1 MHMPTD
7 EEDPPRN
14 FTLQHLLKFNGI
26 TNKAEGGE
34 IYISVNTIVFDVS
47 AAKDLYGRRGDSTV
61 VNSEG
66 GGICNADDELAPYAH
81 FAGHECGVALARRTF
96 LDDECLDD
104 FESLESGLNEGERA
118 ELQEQIVK
126 FTHTVKYP
134 IRGRLIPPTKMR
146 DPNMIMSMAEVEKN
160 NGTSTSISASA
171 SASTKSESSDGNEN
185 ENENDA
191 IPSIYVGAGDKVF
204 DMSFGGAAFYGPGCS
219 YHVFAGRNA
228 TRCLAL
234 MSLEESDAKNPNVT
248 DLDASKIKTLIDWMT
263 SFENK
268 RFYPVVGRLELSE
281 EQRNTIY
288 CDLEG

>member
-1 MHMPTD
+1 MPTD

-26 TNKAEGGE
+26 TNKAEGGQ

-47 AAKDLYGRRGDSTV
+47 EAKDLYGGETSDGD
-61 VNSEG
+61 G
-66 GGICNADDELAPYAH
+66 AAPYAH
-81 FAGHECGVALARRTF
+81 FAGHECGVALARRSF

-104 FESLESGLNEGERA
+104 FESLLNLNEEERV

-126 FTHTVKYP
+126 FTDTVKYP
-134 IRGRLIPPTKMR
+134 ILGRLIPPSKMR
-146 DPNMIMSMAEVEKN
+146 DPNAIMSMEELEKN
-160 NGTSTSISASA
+160 NGT
-171 SASTKSESSDGNEN
+171 ESDGG
-185 ENENDA
+185 
-191 IPSIYVGAGDKVF
+191 IPDGYACPHIYVGAGDKVF

-234 MSLEESDAKNPNVT
+234 MSLEESDAKNPDVT
-248 DLDASKIKTLIDWMT
+248 DLDASKIKTLTDWIN

-268 RFYPVVGRLELSE
+268 RLYPVVGRLELTE
-281 EQRNTIY
+281 EQMNKIH
-288 CDLEG
+288 CELEG

>member
-26 TNKAEGGE
+26 TNKAEGGQ

-47 AAKDLYGRRGDSTV
+47 AAKDLYGRRGDSTITK
-61 VNSEG
+61 SDGSG
-66 GGICNADDELAPYAH
+66 GNGNDDEEVAPYAH

-104 FESLESGLNEGERA
+104 FESLENGLNEGEKA

-134 IRGRLIPPTKMR
+134 IRGRLIPPTQMR
-146 DPNMIMSMAEVEKN
+146 DPNKIMSMAEVEKN
-160 NGTSTSISASA
+160 NGT
-171 SASTKSESSDGNEN
+171 KSDDNSNIEH
-185 ENENDA
+185 NDNGGA

-248 DLDASKIKTLIDWMT
+248 DLDASKIKTLIGWMT
-263 SFENK
+263 SFETK
-268 RFYPVVGRLELSE
+268 RFYPVVGRLELSD